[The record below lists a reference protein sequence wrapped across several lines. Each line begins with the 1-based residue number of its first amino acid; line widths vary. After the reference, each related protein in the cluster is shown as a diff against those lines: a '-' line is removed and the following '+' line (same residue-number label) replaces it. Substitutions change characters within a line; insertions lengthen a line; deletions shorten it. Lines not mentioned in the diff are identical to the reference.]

1 MGWNAVDVWAFSH
14 KLSPCTS
21 ARTHTHTNTHPLS
34 SGERYA
40 KGDLLISWGLQDHLN
55 TLSPLPFIILTS
67 LLCCTFFVSDLTSY
81 TSCINQPTV
90 ATNPV

>member
-1 MGWNAVDVWAFSH
+1 MCGHFLIN
-14 KLSPCTS
+14 SPPAPAHT
-21 ARTHTHTNTHPLS
+21 RTHTLTHTLS

-55 TLSPLPFIILTS
+55 TLSPLPFSILTS
-67 LLCCTFFVSDLTSY
+67 LLYCTFFVSDLTSY